1 MGSLNFEYRDKVYL
15 FFGEDAHYYIDLH
28 VIYNAELNLS
38 KKIRFMVDTGAY
50 LTVINNFTA
59 NELEHTLWKSITAS
73 IPLAGFAGSTTATL
87 KEIPK
92 IVIGDRTLIGAKAA
106 IPHDDTKQNILGMNI
121 LEHFTFCMDTNN
133 MCMYFADNPNY
144 KLPEEL
150 KCLDVLS
157 LQN

>member
-1 MGSLNFEYRDKVYL
+1 MGSFNFEYRDKIYL
-15 FFGEDAHYYIDLH
+15 VFGEDAHYYIDLL
-28 VIYNAELNLS
+28 VIYNTELNLS

-59 NELEHTLWKSITAS
+59 NELEHTLWKSITTS

-87 KEIPK
+87 KEMPK
-92 IVIGDRTLIGAKAA
+92 IVIGDRTLIGAKVA

-121 LEHFTFCMDTNN
+121 LEHFAFFMDTDN
-133 MCMYFADNPNY
+133 MYMYFVDNQNY

-157 LQN
+157 IRN